1 MEAPL
6 PVQSPQPPAESES
19 GRGCLPAL
27 VRLTWI
33 FGGIVLVYCAFYIAQ
48 RKGTVMTDLILLL
61 VALGLIMV
69 RFVDIRYLKGETL
82 NNQPATLK
90 HWGRYTLKIVITA
103 GVLYALAKFVAQKN
117 LL

>member
-1 MEAPL
+1 MEAPM
-6 PVQSPQPPAESES
+6 PVQNPQPPTESGS

-33 FGGIVLVYCAFYIAQ
+33 FGGIALVYCAFYIAQ

-61 VALGLIMV
+61 MALGLIMV
-69 RFVDIRYLKGETL
+69 RFVDIRYLRGETL

-90 HWGRYTLKIVITA
+90 HWGRYALKIVIAA
-103 GVLYALAKFVAQKN
+103 GLLYALAKFVAQKN